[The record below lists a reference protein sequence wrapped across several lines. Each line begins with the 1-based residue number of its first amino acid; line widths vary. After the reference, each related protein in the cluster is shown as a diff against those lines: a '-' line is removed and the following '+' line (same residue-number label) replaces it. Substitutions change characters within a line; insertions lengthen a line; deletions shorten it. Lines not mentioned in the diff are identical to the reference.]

1 MPARRRAR
9 DLGDALAPALQAEPV
24 PGNGAALVRY
34 AGGRAALTRQ
44 LTGMDHAPRRAEY
57 STPEAHKAA
66 QTKWQTA
73 QRRVQRWDDEGKE
86 GKQRR
91 GAVKGPDLD
100 RAQKTRLRRAA
111 NERKSR
117 ALQSRGLR
125 ARLKARVTIKS
136 PGARGRSDTRL
147 REMPQGGPGVYLD
160 AETVRD
166 IVEALREEGRETAA
180 EDFLPA
186 FLQSYGMPEE
196 AEVTDVMWLK
206 IWPDGSPEPA
216 L

>member
-125 ARLKARVTIKS
+125 ARLRARVVVPS
-136 PGARGRSDTRL
+136 PHARGGGDSRM
-147 REMPQGGPGVYLD
+147 REMPQGGPGVYI
-160 AETVRD
+160 APE
-166 IVEALREEGRETAA
+166 IVDDVMESLRENGRDAAA
-180 EDFLPA
+180 EDFLPW
-186 FLQSYGMPEE
+186 FLESYGMPED
-196 AEVTDVMWLK
+196 AEVSDVMWLK
-206 IWPDGSPEPA
+206 IWPDGTREPSQ
-216 L
+216 